1 MQRHGLQGARSR
13 VKGGRYTEPRQHR
26 ASGFQQ
32 THTGVTSAQMA
43 ADFVLELVPGLRR
56 VPARLPGEWNL
67 LTVFLAAGI
76 AFHGEGKS
84 RILVLRLARLMHA
97 DIGAHGGAT
106 AVTMRLTGQLEALDA
121 EGGVGRGFA
130 DARQQAVAG
139 SNGSGHRIQL
149 GPVERLALQGAV
161 QRMQPAPAFANQDIA
176 VVIARLE
183 HLEEALSTAFETDQ

>member
-56 VPARLPGEWNL
+56 VPARRPGEWNL

-76 AFHGEGKS
+76 AFHGEGEG
-84 RILVLRLARLMHA
+84 RVLVLRLARLMHT

-106 AVTMRLTGQLEALDA
+106 AVT
-121 EGGVGRGFA
+121 V
-130 DARQQAVAG
+130 
-139 SNGSGHRIQL
+139 
-149 GPVERLALQGAV
+149 RLAG
-161 QRMQPAPAFANQDIA
+161 RPD
-176 VVIARLE
+176 
-183 HLEEALSTAFETDQ
+183 ALGGGGGG